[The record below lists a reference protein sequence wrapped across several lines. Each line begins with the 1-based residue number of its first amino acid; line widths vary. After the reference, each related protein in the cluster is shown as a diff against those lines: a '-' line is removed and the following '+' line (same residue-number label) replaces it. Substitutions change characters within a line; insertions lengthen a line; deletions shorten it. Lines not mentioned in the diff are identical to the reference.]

1 MKEKIHA
8 LKEHS
13 FPFVLFRLPGATAA
27 VCYFQQNKKAH
38 FTANFSENGFVF
50 APFRLT
56 KQLLFIPKENSF
68 SFVPTFESHSA
79 HSEFLLPQDQRESYL
94 YKVNEA
100 LSAIKKEQFE
110 KIVLSNVF
118 TVSESPNPLTVFNR
132 LAHKYPTAFIYY
144 WFHPKT
150 GEWLG
155 ASPERFLH
163 LDQNNLT
170 TMALAGTLTNQDE
183 NWSPKEF
190 HEQQLVVDSIVTGLQ
205 TFLTL
210 DQISVGDRETVY
222 AGSLRHLC
230 TRIEAKLSSVSLSTL
245 VKELHPTPAVG
256 GLPKHAAFQYILA
269 HEEYD
274 RSFYTG
280 FLGPF
285 SDSKQADFF
294 VNLRC
299 AEMRTNALRLYTG
312 AGITAGSN
320 PEKEWREI
328 CRKAST
334 FLSVL

>member
-1 MKEKIHA
+1 M
-8 LKEHS
+8 
-13 FPFVLFRLPGATAA
+13 
-27 VCYFQQNKKAH
+27 
-38 FTANFSENGFVF
+38 
-50 APFRLT
+50 
-56 KQLLFIPKENSF
+56 
-68 SFVPTFESHSA
+68 
-79 HSEFLLPQDQRESYL
+79 
-94 YKVNEA
+94 
-100 LSAIKKEQFE
+100 SAIKKEQFE

-222 AGSLRHLC
+222 AGKSSSLVY
-230 TRIEAKLSSVSLSTL
+230 KN
-245 VKELHPTPAVG
+245 
-256 GLPKHAAFQYILA
+256 
-269 HEEYD
+269 
-274 RSFYTG
+274 RSKVII
-280 FLGPF
+280 
-285 SDSKQADFF
+285 SIA
-294 VNLRC
+294 
-299 AEMRTNALRLYTG
+299 
-312 AGITAGSN
+312 
-320 PEKEWREI
+320 
-328 CRKAST
+328 
-334 FLSVL
+334 

>member
-27 VCYFQQNKKAH
+27 VCYFQQNKKEH

-56 KQLLFIPKENSF
+56 EQLLFIPKENSF
-68 SFVPTFESHSA
+68 SFVPSFEAHNT
-79 HSEFLLPQDQRESYL
+79 HSEFLLPQDQREGYL
-94 YKVNEA
+94 YKVKDA

-110 KIVLSNVF
+110 KIVLSNAF

-299 AEMRTNALRLYTG
+299 AEMRTNTLRLYTG
-312 AGITAGSN
+312 AGITAGSD

-334 FLSVL
+334 FLGVL

>member
-256 GLPKHAAFQYILA
+256 GLPKHAVIQYILT
-269 HEEYD
+269 HEDYD

-334 FLSVL
+334 FLSVI